1 VRVFHFC
8 RENGCYCLAD
18 SVLADPRA
26 AGRPPLPIQE
36 CRLSEIPR
44 HVLCVECMRCARI
57 VEIQK
62 ADAAASRH
70 HHRDRRTGPTTD
82 VVGPS
87 ALPAL
92 PLTPYIVAITSH
104 VGLGTEL
111 KTDQEAA

>member
-1 VRVFHFC
+1 MAAIASRIP
-8 RENGCYCLAD
+8 YW
-18 SVLADPRA
+18 PMRA
-26 AGRPPLPIQE
+26 PLAGRRCRSEQ

-44 HVLCVECMRCARI
+44 HVLRVECIRCARI

-62 ADAAASRH
+62 ADAAASR